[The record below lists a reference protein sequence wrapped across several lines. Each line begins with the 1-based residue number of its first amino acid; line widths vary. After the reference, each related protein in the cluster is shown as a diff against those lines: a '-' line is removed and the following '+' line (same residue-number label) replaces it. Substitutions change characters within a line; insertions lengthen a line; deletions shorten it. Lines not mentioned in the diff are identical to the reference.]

1 MTGTA
6 QFSRWWGRCCR
17 RVGCNAGS
25 ILLVDSV
32 NNRTNGSLNAGEA
45 TTALRSALAGNGK
58 FTLVSAQ
65 QLAVAKQQLGLS
77 PQDSLGSRSKAMGIA
92 RNVGAQYV
100 LYSNAT
106 GNVNA
111 PELKMQLM
119 LVQTGEII
127 WSGKGAVSAAIS
139 PSRATSCLS
148 RFFPQ
153 LSSRRVA
160 EPEWAQRRECD
171 SQRTAGPAAR
181 CCVSRTILMLPPVRV
196 SSPPVS
202 GSTADCP
209 HALRRS
215 PHVLLTRDWMVVEYL
230 RRGGEKRS
238 CRPPNAAGRL
248 AV

>member
-1 MTGTA
+1 MSRYALVTAFALFLAGCVTRTEEPAPVDQAKPGTEQPTQPTQPQPTVPSVPSIPA
-6 QFSRWWGRCCR
+6 QPGPIEHPDQTSQPAP
-17 RVGCNAGS
+17 RVRHYDWNGAVQPLVGQMLQASGVNAGS

-127 WSGKGAVSAAIS
+127 WSGKGAV
-139 PSRATSCLS
+139 
-148 RFFPQ
+148 Q
-153 LSSRRVA
+153 
-160 EPEWAQRRECD
+160 Q
-171 SQRTAGPAAR
+171 Q
-181 CCVSRTILMLPPVRV
+181 
-196 SSPPVS
+196 
-202 GSTADCP
+202 
-209 HALRRS
+209 
-215 PHVLLTRDWMVVEYL
+215 
-230 RRGGEKRS
+230 
-238 CRPPNAAGRL
+238 
-248 AV
+248 

>member
-1 MTGTA
+1 MRGWEQPAPVEEAKPQPQQPAAAAHGADRTGGALCPRRSLGRLSIRISSRVSRRRACVIMTGTA
-6 QFSRWWGRCCR
+6 
-17 RVGCNAGS
+17 RVQPLVGQMLQASGVNAGS

-77 PQDSLGSRSKAMGIA
+77 PRTASAAAAKPWASPATWA
-92 RNVGAQYV
+92 RGM

-127 WSGKGAVSAAIS
+127 WSGKGAV
-139 PSRATSCLS
+139 
-148 RFFPQ
+148 Q
-153 LSSRRVA
+153 
-160 EPEWAQRRECD
+160 Q
-171 SQRTAGPAAR
+171 Q
-181 CCVSRTILMLPPVRV
+181 
-196 SSPPVS
+196 
-202 GSTADCP
+202 
-209 HALRRS
+209 
-215 PHVLLTRDWMVVEYL
+215 
-230 RRGGEKRS
+230 
-238 CRPPNAAGRL
+238 
-248 AV
+248 